1 MKAKTHYKALTV
13 ITAISLLLLN
23 QCRPS
28 GPKSLKFSRE
38 DTLKLVDSLG
48 PSNVVTTPLT
58 GIIEHF
64 DLIEENTI
72 DKTTLFRKLST
83 SKLNVWGVTTS
94 RSILGK
100 DEASPP
106 EGMKIFL
113 NDKPIN
119 FLEEQKENTVYW
131 KWIETSKE
139 IEIKYDD
146 NYSNDFKC
154 LVLDEDEHFSF
165 ETILPNAP
173 VEFEVY
179 TRVNWHPLDLN
190 FFLDDQL
197 LEVNAVGR
205 DFSRFHINCRP
216 EIGTHTITIKPSIS
230 KRLSQKKPI
239 PPRLLV
245 FQVKVKTQNDVIL
258 FFVPTETQSE
268 FSLGKIKAR
277 YLSNQN
283 ESGNLNPYYDLYKI
297 LNDFT
302 LDEYAQEE
310 NPENIKKKLD
320 LENLSVDA
328 LMAPPGSRF
337 EFKVTVPENCYLE
350 FGSGIF
356 SYKGIQNPEGAK
368 FKILT
373 EVKDKQ
379 TTLFEHELILKH
391 KDLRNQIIFEKIN
404 LSEYANKKLK
414 LIFLTENPEGKE
426 QVPSEKLA
434 LSFWA
439 NPLIYRPVPDNLKM
453 ILISLDT
460 LRADHLSCY
469 GYSRLSSPNMDELA
483 RDSVLFE
490 NTYAQSS
497 WTLPSH
503 MSMLFSLNSASHQVY
518 FYNQKVNSSVPSL
531 ASFLKKA
538 GFITYAFTGG
548 GYVSSV
554 YGFSKGFD
562 WYDEPVRGRMAPLG
576 INEAENLFAYTSDW
590 LKKNKDK
597 AFFLFLH
604 TFQIHGPYAC
614 PQPWNK
620 MHVKENAPWD
630 KISLMKFLEKN
641 GEDYLFTREEKRN
654 IIALY
659 DGEIS
664 YTDATLIKPI
674 VSLLKELNIYDN
686 TLLIITSDH
695 GEEFQDHGGWLH
707 GKTLYNEMLRVPLLI
722 KFPNSENKGSI
733 IKHNSRL
740 IDIMPTVLDVA
751 GIKYNKNHLDGKSL
765 LTLISG
771 KEKEERVFISDL
783 AHKTIPI
790 PCPALIATNKNQLKL
805 IITKSKEGIRYIE
818 TYYLTRDPREKHN
831 IMSKGD
837 KVREELIASLNKYYQ
852 RKKDVKKGKISIQLN
867 KELEERLK
875 ALGYLH

>member
-1 MKAKTHYKALTV
+1 MKEKTYYKALTV
-13 ITAISLLLLN
+13 VTAISLLLLN

-38 DTLKLVDSLG
+38 GTLKLVDSLG

-64 DLIEENTI
+64 DLIKENTI
-72 DKTTLFRKLST
+72 DKTTLIRKLST
-83 SKLNVWGVTTS
+83 SRLKVWGVTTS
-94 RSILGK
+94 RSILRK

-106 EGMKIFL
+106 ERMKVFL
-113 NDKPIN
+113 NDKPID
-119 FLEEQKENTVYW
+119 FLEEQTENTVCW

-139 IEIKYDD
+139 IEIRHDD
-146 NYSNDFKC
+146 NYSKAFKC
-154 LVLDEDEHFSF
+154 LVLDEDEYFSF

-179 TRVNWHPLDLN
+179 TRVNWHPFDLN

-205 DFSRFHINCRP
+205 NFSRFHIKCLP

-230 KRLSQKKPI
+230 KHIAQKKTI
-239 PPRLLV
+239 PPRLLI

-258 FFVPTETQSE
+258 FFAPTEKQAE
-268 FSLGKIKAR
+268 FSSGKIKAT

-283 ESGNLNPYYDLYKI
+283 ESGTLNPYYYLYKI

-302 LDEYAQEE
+302 LDEYAQKE
-310 NPENIKKKLD
+310 NPENIKKKID
-320 LENLSVDA
+320 LEDISLNA
-328 LMAPPGSRF
+328 LMAPPESRF
-337 EFKVTVPENCYLE
+337 EFKVTVPNNCYLQ
-350 FGSGIF
+350 FGAGIF
-356 SYKGIQNPEGAK
+356 KYKSAQNPEGAK
-368 FKILT
+368 FKILA

-379 TTLFEHELILKH
+379 TTLFEHELTLKQ
-391 KDLRNQIIFEKIN
+391 KDLWDQIVFEKIN

-426 QVPSEKLA
+426 PIPSTKLA
-434 LSFWA
+434 LAFWA
-439 NPLIYRPVPDNLKM
+439 NPLIYQPVPNNLKI

-469 GYSRLSSPNMDELA
+469 GYGRPSSPNIDELA
-483 RDSVLFE
+483 QDSVLFE

-503 MSMLFSLNSASHQVY
+503 MSMLFSLNSANHQVY
-518 FYNQKVNSSVPSL
+518 YYNQKVDSSVPSL

-538 GFITYAFTGG
+538 GFITHAFTGG
-548 GYVSSV
+548 GYVSSI

-562 WYDEPVRGRMAPLG
+562 CYDESVREHMNHLEA
-576 INEAENLFAYTSDW
+576 NEAESLFAYTSDW

-604 TFQIHGPYAC
+604 TYQIHDPYDC
-614 PQPWNK
+614 PSPWNK
-620 MHVKENAPWD
+620 MYVKENAPWD
-630 KISLMKFLEKN
+630 KIRLTNFLKKN
-641 GEDYLFTREEKRN
+641 GDNYTFTREEKRN

-664 YTDATLIKPI
+664 YTDETLIKPI
-674 VSLLKELNIYDN
+674 VSLLKEMDIYDN

-695 GEEFQDHGGWLH
+695 GEEFQDHGKWLH
-707 GKTLYNEMLRVPLLI
+707 GRTLYNELLRVPLLI
-722 KFPNSENKGSI
+722 KFPNSENKGVR
-733 IKHNSRL
+733 IKYNSRL

-751 GIKYNKNHLDGKSL
+751 DIKYNKDLFDGQSL
-765 LTLISG
+765 FTLIRG
-771 KEKEERVFISDL
+771 KEKKDRIFISDL
-783 AHKTIPI
+783 AHKNILI
-790 PCPALIATNKNQLKL
+790 PCPALIATNRNQLKF
-805 IITKSKEGIRYIE
+805 IITKSREGIKYIE
-818 TYYLTRDPREKHN
+818 TYDLSRDPEEKYH
-831 IMSKGD
+831 IATKDD
-837 KVREELIASLNKYYQ
+837 KVRKELIASLNKYYQ
-852 RKKDVKKGKISIQLN
+852 RRMDVKKGKISTQLN